1 MLLLSSPLPAIGLSW
16 ALCLRLDRTS
26 VQTLAAIVRFCALTV
41 LSNPARTFMEDSAP
55 PLPCQQLGCHG
66 PSPKELSEPV
76 CKHWLQP
83 STHVCHECVDA
94 ETRYIV
100 MYQRARD
107 IDPKVPTTYI
117 YIYMYIYIHT
127 YIHIYIH
134 IFIYLFMYLFQ
145 VSLQ

>member
-1 MLLLSSPLPAIGLSW
+1 MCCGTQQKLSWKIVLLLSSPLPAIGLSW

-100 MYQRARD
+100 MYQRARYR
-107 IDPKVPTTYI
+107 PQRSLPH
-117 YIYMYIYIHT
+117 IYIHT
-127 YIHIYIH
+127 HIHIYIC
-134 IFIYLFMYLFQ
+134 IYLR
-145 VSLQ
+145 